1 VRPAFEST
9 VERARLLPPTAEA
22 ARLMAALEHDPEQA
36 GLFFGLDA
44 GTVSYEQ
51 FFAPENI
58 SAVLGAAA

>member
-9 VERARLLPPTAEA
+9 VDRARLGPPSAEA
-22 ARLMAALEHDPEQA
+22 VRLLAALQHDPEQA

-51 FFAPENI
+51 FFAPENLTR
-58 SAVLGAAA
+58 VLGLAA